1 MPAVYLLASKRNG
14 TLYCGSA
21 VDLVRRVWEHKE
33 KVIPG
38 FTTRYSVDKLVWYEL
53 HDLIASARQ
62 RERQIKEWRR
72 DWKIALI
79 ERENPDWLDLYRSL
93 SL

>member
-1 MPAVYLLASKRNG
+1 MPAVYLLASKRYV
-14 TLYCGSA
+14 TLYRGSA
-21 VDLVRRVWEHKE
+21 VDFLRRTWGHKN
-33 KVIPG
+33 KVVSG
-38 FTTRYSVDKLVWYEL
+38 FTATYSVDKLVWYEL
-53 HDLIASARQ
+53 RDSIAAARQ

-93 SL
+93 TL

>member
-1 MPAVYLLASKRNG
+1 MPAVCLLASKRYG

-21 VDLVRRVWEHKE
+21 VDLLRRIWEHKN

-38 FTTRYSVDKLVWYEL
+38 FTATYGVDKLVWYEL
-53 HDLIASARQ
+53 HDLIAAARQ

-79 ERENPDWLDLYRSL
+79 ERENPDWLDLYRNL